1 MIQLDQRLLHPYQ
14 RTGVAVIGCGY
25 WGVNYVRVFSEMPD
39 SRVVVACDTRTERLV
54 DIARRYPS
62 IELTEDAT
70 DVFEHP
76 DVEAVVVAA
85 EATRH
90 HELVTKALLADKHV
104 LVEKPLTTSR
114 EDAEDLISLAED
126 CGRHLLVGHTFLYN
140 GGIRTIRQL
149 IADGSIGETYYL
161 YARRTSLGPIRHD
174 VNAIWDLAPH
184 DVTIFN
190 YLLST
195 TPRWVSAV
203 GAKVLKNSRDDV
215 GFITLGYGNGLIGHI
230 HVSWVDP
237 NKVREVVVV
246 GSERRVVFNDLDPL
260 ERVRIFDKG
269 VSLVPAE
276 EPVSF
281 GEFQFLLRDGDIVS
295 PAIPPSEPLKN
306 QCGHF
311 LHCVRRDEVPFT
323 PARQGR
329 DTVAV
334 MEAIADSVANDGA
347 PVPVGLPHPE
357 TSLPQFE
364 LSTPLRAQQQEAV

>member
-1 MIQLDQRLLHPYQ
+1 MIQLDQKLLHPYST
-14 RTGVAVIGCGY
+14 TGVAVVGCGY
-25 WGVNYVRVFSEMPD
+25 WGVNYVRVFSELPD
-39 SRVVVACDTRTERLV
+39 SKVVAVCDKRTERLV

-62 IELTEDAT
+62 IELTEDVA

-76 DVEAVVVAA
+76 DVEAVVIAA

-90 HELVTKALLADKHV
+90 HELVSEALHAGKHV

-114 EDAEDLISLAED
+114 EDAEDLIELAES

-140 GGIRTIRQL
+140 SGIQTIRKL
-149 IADGSIGETYYL
+149 VDDGSIGNTYYL

-190 YLLST
+190 YLLSA
-195 TPRWVSAV
+195 TPQWVSAV
-203 GAKVLKNSRDDV
+203 GSRVLKNCRDDV

-269 VSLVPAE
+269 VTLVPNE

-311 LHCVRRDEVPFT
+311 LHCIRRGETPFT
-323 PARQGR
+323 PAQQGR

-334 MEAIADSVANDGA
+334 MEAIAESVANDGA
-347 PVPVGLPHPE
+347 PVPI
-357 TSLPQFE
+357 SLPQPE
-364 LSTPLRAQQQEAV
+364 RTSPHHETSIASLAVQKEAV